1 MTALAFLYR
10 WQLPILF
17 VLLALV
23 ILGPLLSPGYI
34 LTLDSTIAFNQDP
47 FAHLFGLTSLPTSVF
62 AATDNS
68 APLVLLM
75 QLGGKIVP
83 LWVVQKIVLF
93 LTWISWPPSKP
104 GFPRSNQLSWI

>member
-23 ILGPLLSPGYI
+23 IVGPLLSPGYI

-47 FAHLFGLTSLPTSVF
+47 FAHLFGLTSLPPPT
-62 AATDNS
+62 TP
-68 APLVLLM
+68 PL
-75 QLGGKIVP
+75 
-83 LWVVQKIVLF
+83 
-93 LTWISWPPSKP
+93 
-104 GFPRSNQLSWI
+104 LSCLCSLVER